1 MSACQLVTDGV
12 PTWKSLCL
20 TWIRDISTQLEK
32 SPWVCCQGWEWKP
45 WNLGL
50 SAIIARLG
58 SNTFSIC
65 FRHDGFSWTKILGGA
80 KKLLHNILYIFY
92 YTLILDCPWHFFLKQ
107 AYYIIKTHIQ
117 VKFIPGV
124 SILVPWVSLS
134 LSNPPGAGWLDD
146 LADRWAAGA
155 WQLRYSADDASNAT
169 GRNGRDGPRAV
180 KTSTWTL
187 RVDLRGVMN
196 IGGFLVETPIGG
208 GVNRLLGGRGFF
220 CIKIRHPCMQH

>member
-80 KKLLHNILYIFY
+80 KKLLHNIFIIYSI
-92 YTLILDCPWHFFLKQ
+92 ILLSWIVHDNPLKTSLLH
-107 AYYIIKTHIQ
+107 YKTHIRWSLR
-117 VKFIPGV
+117 GV
-124 SILVPWVSLS
+124 SILVPWFPCRF
-134 LSNPPGAGWLDD
+134 PPGAGWLDD

-155 WQLRYSADDASNAT
+155 WQFRYSADDASNAT
-169 GRNGRDGPRAV
+169 GRHDGMAP
-180 KTSTWTL
+180 
-187 RVDLRGVMN
+187 GVSSCHL
-196 IGGFLVETPIGG
+196 F
-208 GVNRLLGGRGFF
+208 
-220 CIKIRHPCMQH
+220 

>member
-1 MSACQLVTDGV
+1 MSACQLVTHGV

-107 AYYIIKTHIQ
+107 AYYLLHYKTHIRWSLR
-117 VKFIPGV
+117 GV
-124 SILVPWVSLS
+124 SILVPWFPCRLNRNRCRLAGRSCGSMDGRCLAVSIQRWWCFKC
-134 LSNPPGAGWLDD
+134 NWAQHGMAPGVSSCHL
-146 LADRWAAGA
+146 
-155 WQLRYSADDASNAT
+155 
-169 GRNGRDGPRAV
+169 
-180 KTSTWTL
+180 
-187 RVDLRGVMN
+187 
-196 IGGFLVETPIGG
+196 F
-208 GVNRLLGGRGFF
+208 
-220 CIKIRHPCMQH
+220 